1 MEAALEAE
9 RRKTREREEEA
20 FTIDNVRVASTVLIK
35 ALYCSFGILDEPA

>member
-20 FTIDNVRVASTVLIK
+20 FTIDNVCVASTVLIK
-35 ALYCSFGILDEPA
+35 ALYCSFGILGEPA